1 MQNSNKPYA
10 RLLRL
15 YRPLA
20 ANKEKLKMEI
30 KNYCDRIIELYE
42 EVSPE
47 NQDRSLAIQLIYKMR
62 FEIDKTTFTN
72 DSLIPIL
79 ITTNKIA
86 STKKNLKQILEK
98 ELLSLI
104 SYLPHKLWMENDG
117 EKRNVFQR
125 GIGKKEGQIAE
136 SLINFAKEIFE
147 IKLDRDAF
155 AGKRRGYSI
164 QILESLSN
172 YFEVPEFMELCSKSI
187 KSKSK
192 NEFLD
197 SIECLKEYCKEKD
210 EIPSEELIEIINKRI
225 EKTKHRTEAVGGLN
239 LQVEIGLIDELEALL
254 RLDEWKE
261 KNGRW

>member
-1 MQNSNKPYA
+1 
-10 RLLRL
+10 
-15 YRPLA
+15 
-20 ANKEKLKMEI
+20 MEI
-30 KNYCDRIIELYE
+30 KEYCDRIIELYE

-47 NQDRSLAIQLIYKMR
+47 NQDRSLAVQLVYKLR
-62 FEIDKTTFTN
+62 FEIDKTDFSN

-79 ITTNKIA
+79 TTTKKIV

-104 SYLPHKLWMENDG
+104 SYLPHKLWMENDE
-117 EKRNVFQR
+117 EKKQVFQR
-125 GIGKKEGQIAE
+125 GVDDKEGQIAE
-136 SLINFAKEIFE
+136 SLINFAKDIFE

-172 YFEVPEFMELCSKSI
+172 YFEIPEFMELISKSI
-187 KSKSK
+187 RSKSK

-197 SIECLKEYCKEKD
+197 CVECLKDYCVER
-210 EIPSEELIEIINKRI
+210 EEVPSEDIIEIIDKRI
-225 EKTKHRTEAVGGLN
+225 EKTKNRVEATSGLN
-239 LQVEIGLIDELEALL
+239 LQVEIGLISEFEALS

-261 KNGRW
+261 KMEDGKMKRNLLPIKHTCP